1 MDKNKHK
8 YNTRSTSGKKNIE
21 NDNQEMAENP
31 NLNTTASNFQ
41 NQDERTVYME
51 EPGKNFLSK
60 HINKKR
66 ALRESAEMET
76 EQEISNVVKPGPSAS
91 YYAEPKSV
99 EILDESVD
107 EDNLY
112 YEGYKTVVKTKKKN
126 KRKDK
131 VMPVEVPKSIPPKV
145 WRKEC
150 GIKLLKVF
158 IEAEKIKGN
167 SLYAKILKVKSLLFQ
182 NQIDVIFGKIET
194 TNKEKKIV
202 IYLSKEED
210 VQSAKKVNLGD
221 TEHHIHLQEM
231 AEILPNEY
239 ENLCKWKI
247 WDIPLYVKRND
258 LLMHLNRFGKVKQL
272 HLITKNMWQLA
283 HVEFENE
290 ESSEKLSAVWSIWI
304 GTDCL
309 RITPGNFSYEE
320 LNDRGNSQQS

>member
-1 MDKNKHK
+1 
-8 YNTRSTSGKKNIE
+8 
-21 NDNQEMAENP
+21 
-31 NLNTTASNFQ
+31 
-41 NQDERTVYME
+41 ME
-51 EPGKNFLSK
+51 EPEKNFLSK

-76 EQEISNVVKPGPSAS
+76 KQEISNVIKPRPSTS

-99 EILDESVD
+99 EILDENVD

-112 YEGYKTVVKTKKKN
+112 YEGYKTVVKTKKN
-126 KRKDK
+126 KRKAK
-131 VMPVEVPKSIPPKV
+131 AMPVEVPKSIPPKV

-210 VQSAKKVNLGD
+210 
-221 TEHHIHLQEM
+221 I
-231 AEILPNEY
+231 
-239 ENLCKWKI
+239 
-247 WDIPLYVKRND
+247 
-258 LLMHLNRFGKVKQL
+258 
-272 HLITKNMWQLA
+272 
-283 HVEFENE
+283 
-290 ESSEKLSAVWSIWI
+290 
-304 GTDCL
+304 
-309 RITPGNFSYEE
+309 
-320 LNDRGNSQQS
+320 